1 MNFTPPTADKP
12 SLLTFNEL
20 TTFMHEFGHALHGML
35 SEVTYTSLS
44 GTRQAYAMVTYY
56 GLNEKIGNISYYDS
70 TGQSDYT
77 FTKPYSEKT
86 AQEIDEEVHKLI
98 ERSYNK
104 AKEILIANK
113 DKHAQLAQLLLDREV
128 IFAEDLEKIFG
139 KRPFG
144 HQEELTSGDANNN
157 DKAISNDNGN
167 TSISNADQHTPDA
180 NESSDNKPSDN
191 ETAPQQA

>member
-1 MNFTPPTADKP
+1 MTAT
-12 SLLTFNEL
+12 LGGRAAE
-20 TTFMHEFGHALHGML
+20 EVVFGEVSTGALNDL
-35 SEVTYTSLS
+35 ERVSK
-44 GTRQAYAMVTYY
+44 QAYAMVTYY

-98 ERSYNK
+98 EKSYNK
-104 AKEILIANK
+104 AKEILMANK
-113 DKHAQLAQLLLDREV
+113 EKHAQLAQLLLDREV

-144 HQEELTSGDANNN
+144 HQEEVTSGNVNN
-157 DKAISNDNGN
+157 DKAISDDKGN
-167 TSISNADQHTPDA
+167 ARISDADQHTADA
-180 NESSDNKPSDN
+180 NESSDKKNSDN